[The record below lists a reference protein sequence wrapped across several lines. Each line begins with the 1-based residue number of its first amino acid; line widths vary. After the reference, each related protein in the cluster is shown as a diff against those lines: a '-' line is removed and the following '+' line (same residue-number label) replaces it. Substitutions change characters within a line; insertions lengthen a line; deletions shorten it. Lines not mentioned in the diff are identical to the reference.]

1 MLIFDTET
9 DGLLDE
15 VTKIHI
21 LAIKD
26 TITGVTDVY
35 RNDSMRDGL
44 KRLEE
49 NAAAGVQLCGHNV
62 IKYDIPV
69 IQKLYPW
76 FKVADHL
83 VVDTIVLSRFIFPD
97 MKDSDNKLIAKGKLT
112 NSNWNSHS
120 LDAWGE
126 RLGNKKAKYD
136 GGWAEWN
143 QDMEDY
149 CVQDIS
155 TTETLAIYLLTR
167 NPSVVATVLEHRV
180 AFILA
185 RQERFG
191 FLFDAKAAAALYSK
205 LVKRKLTLEREIRE
219 TFAPLYVRKG
229 KTFVPKKDDQKKG
242 YVTGAH
248 MTQLTLVQFNPGSRD
263 QIARLLVGKYG
274 WKPVDFTDGGKPQI
288 DDEILQ
294 KLSYAE
300 AKPLAE
306 YFMVEKRIAQV
317 AEGDKAWMKLV
328 KPDGRMHGAVNTNG
342 AVTGRM
348 THSWPNMAQVPAGYS
363 PYGEE
368 CRACFCVPE
377 GKLEVGADASA
388 LELRDLAGYMAYY
401 DGGSYITTVVN
412 GKKSDGTEIHS
423 VNMRALGLTDR
434 DVAKTWFYAF
444 IYGAGDEKL
453 GSIVL
458 KTPEDRRK
466 HWQENPSA
474 HLLYQ
479 QRANQGRPITRK
491 QAALIDRGAK
501 DRAKFLKNLPALGKL
516 TERVQQKAKK
526 TGYLLGLDGRRLH
539 VRGQHSALNTL
550 LQSAGAVQMKLALI
564 ILDDNL
570 QAQGLRPGID
580 YEFIANVHDEWQ
592 LEVTP
597 SYAAD
602 VGHAAV
608 KAIRQAGEEFGF
620 GCPLDGEYK
629 IGKDWSETH

>member
-453 GSIVL
+453 GMIVGQPAGQ
-458 KTPEDRRK
+458 KARNAGK
-466 HWQENPSA
+466 AS
-474 HLLYQ
+474 
-479 QRANQGRPITRK
+479 RAAFMR
-491 QAALIDRGAK
+491 
-501 DRAKFLKNLPALGKL
+501 NLPALGSLVEAVKSK
-516 TERVQQKAKK
+516 VKK
-526 TGYLLGLDGRRLH
+526 QGYLVGADGRILH
-539 VRGQHSALNTL
+539 VRSEHSALNTL
-550 LQSAGAVQMKLALI
+550 LQSAGAVQMKLALV
-564 ILDDNL
+564 ILDDTL
-570 QAQGLRPGID
+570 QARGYTPGIH
-580 YEFIANVHDEWQ
+580 YEFVANVHDEWQ
-592 LEVTP
+592 IECNEEIADEV
-597 SYAAD
+597 
-602 VGHAAV
+602 GKAAV
-608 KAIRQAGEEFGF
+608 EAIRSAGQEFDF
-620 GCPLDGEYK
+620 KCPLDGEYK
-629 IGKDWSETH
+629 VGRTWAQTH